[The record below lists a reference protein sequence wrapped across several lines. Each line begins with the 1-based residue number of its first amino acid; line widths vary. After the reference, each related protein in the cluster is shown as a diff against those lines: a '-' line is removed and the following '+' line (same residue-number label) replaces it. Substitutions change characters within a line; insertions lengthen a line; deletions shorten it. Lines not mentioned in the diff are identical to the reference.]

1 MKAAFRSVMTGDGMK
16 ARAIRGTA
24 LSVMGFGS
32 SQIIRLGSNLILTR
46 ILFPEAFGLMALVQ
60 VVVAGLEM
68 FSDLAIGPSV
78 VRSARGDEPRFLN
91 TAWTLQIM
99 RGLVLWLVACAG
111 AGPIARFYEQPE
123 LALIIPVVALSTLIQ
138 GCQSTRMYLA
148 NRHLTLGRLTTMELA
163 SQISGTVFMIL
174 MALWLNS
181 VWALVMGTLV
191 GVSVRVVL
199 SHTILPGPANKLAW
213 DRSAFWEIFHFG
225 KYIFLGTIAGFF
237 VQQGDRMVLG
247 KYVSL
252 SDLAVYTIA
261 FMLAAVPLTLSTQLL
276 ERILFP
282 LYRSRPPAESEANRQ
297 SIGRARMLLTTGTL
311 GMAAVLAAVGIFAVT
326 FLYDPRYHAAGPIL
340 VLLSLAMI
348 PRLIIMS
355 YDKILLA
362 TGNSREFTIFTTGT
376 AIARI
381 VALLPLVSAFG
392 LVGAALAPAVVDVLA
407 YPFLVYFIR
416 PHKGWYPRQDL
427 VFLGASLVI
436 VFVAIWINPSVLE
449 ILPFAWK

>member
-1 MKAAFRSVMTGDGMK
+1 MKAALRSVLSGDGLK

-32 SQIIRLGSNLILTR
+32 SQLIRLGSNLILTR

-78 VRSARGDEPRFLN
+78 VRSPRGDDPKFLN
-91 TAWTLQIM
+91 TAWTLQVM
-99 RGLVLWLVACAG
+99 RGVVLWVVACVV
-111 AGPIARFYEQPE
+111 AGPVARFYEQPD
-123 LALIIPVVALSTLIQ
+123 LTLIVPVVALSTLIQ
-138 GCQSTRMYLA
+138 GCQSTKMYLA
-148 NRHLTLGRLTTMELA
+148 NRHLTLGRLTVMELGA
-163 SQISGTVFMIL
+163 QVSGTVFMIV
-174 MALWLNS
+174 MALWLES

-191 GVSVRVVL
+191 GVSVRVAL
-199 SHTILPGPANKLAW
+199 SHTILPGPTNGFAW
-213 DRSAFWEIFHFG
+213 DRGAFWEIFHFG
-225 KYIFLGTIAGFF
+225 KYVFLGTVAGFF

-252 SDLAVYTIA
+252 EDLAIYTIA

-282 LYRSRPPAESEANRQ
+282 LYSSRPPADDNANRQ
-297 SIGRARMLLTTGTL
+297 SIGQARMLLTTGTI
-311 GMAAVLAAVGIFAVT
+311 GMAAVLAMVGVFAVT

-340 VLLSLAMI
+340 VVLSLAMI

-362 TGNSREFTIFTTGT
+362 NGNSRDFTIFTTGT

-381 VALLPLVSAFG
+381 LALLPLVSKFG
-392 LVGAALAPAVVDVLA
+392 LIGAALAPVVVDAFA
-407 YPFLVYFIR
+407 YPFLIYFIR
-416 PHKGWYPRQDL
+416 PYRGWYPKQDL
-427 VFLGASLVI
+427 AFLVASCGI
-436 VFVAIWINPSVLE
+436 VTAAIWMNPSVFD
-449 ILPFAWK
+449 ILSFSGK

>member
-1 MKAAFRSVMTGDGMK
+1 MKAALRSVLSGDGLK
-16 ARAIRGTA
+16 VRAIRGTA

-32 SQIIRLGSNLILTR
+32 SQLIRLGSNLILTR

-60 VVVAGLEM
+60 VVIAGLEM
-68 FSDLAIGPSV
+68 FSDVAIGASV
-78 VRSARGDEPRFLN
+78 VRSPRGDDPKYLN
-91 TAWTLQIM
+91 TAWTLQVI
-99 RGLVLWLVACAG
+99 RGAVLWVVACLISN
-111 AGPIARFYEQPE
+111 PIAAFYEQPE
-123 LALIIPVVALSTLIQ
+123 LGLIIPVLAMSTFIQ
-138 GCQSTRMYLA
+138 GFQSTKMYLA
-148 NRHLTLGRLTTMELA
+148 NRHLTLGRLTAMELA
-163 SQISGTVFMIL
+163 SQTSGTVFMIV

-181 VWALVMGTLV
+181 VWALVMGALV

-199 SHTILPGPANKLAW
+199 SHTILPGPANRLAW
-213 DRSAFWEIFHFG
+213 ERDAFREIFHFG
-225 KYIFLGTIAGFF
+225 KYIILGTAAGFF

-252 SDLAVYTIA
+252 EDLAVYTIA

-282 LYRSRPPAESEANRQ
+282 LYRTRPPADNDANRK
-297 SIGRARMLLTTGTL
+297 SIGRARMLLTMGTL
-311 GMAAVLAAVGIFAVT
+311 GMAAVLAMVGVLAVT

-348 PRLIIMS
+348 PRQVIMS

-362 TGNSREFTIFTTGT
+362 NGNSRDFTIFTTGT

-381 VALLPLVSAFG
+381 LVLLPMVSKFG
-392 LVGAALAPAVVDVLA
+392 LIGAALAPVIVDIFS

-416 PHKGWYPRQDL
+416 PYSGWYPKQDL
-427 VFLGASLVI
+427 AFLIASCGI
-436 VFVAIWINPSVLE
+436 VMATIWMNPSVFD
-449 ILPFAWK
+449 ILPFAGR